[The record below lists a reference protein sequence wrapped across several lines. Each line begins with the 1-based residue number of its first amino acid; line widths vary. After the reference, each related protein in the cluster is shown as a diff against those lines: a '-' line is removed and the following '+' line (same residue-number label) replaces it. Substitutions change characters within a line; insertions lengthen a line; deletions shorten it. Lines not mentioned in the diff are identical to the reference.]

1 MAGPTLRAFRSRA
14 IYRAILVISFIG
26 RRVPLPV
33 GRRLGR
39 VIGELGWRFVRR
51 HRRKAL
57 ENIAIAFPEWPHERR
72 RKTIHDMFLHLGA
85 SLFEIVWLPKLN
97 ENYLN
102 KTTTYEGVDRVLEIA
117 RSGRPVVIFTG
128 HCGNWEW
135 LAAAIARAGLPL
147 TALQRERDEGGLN
160 DFIRDIRAANG
171 VKTIDRGSP
180 GAGRDLIHALR
191 TGVLGFL
198 IDQSVRVESVNV
210 PFFGR
215 PAQTPV
221 GPAKIAIRA
230 GACAVPVFIERRADG
245 THLARFLEPVE
256 LNRNDDPVALTAL
269 MTKAIEDQI
278 RRAPEQ
284 WVWMHD
290 RWRQRSQR

>member
-1 MAGPTLRAFRSRA
+1 MGGA
-14 IYRAILVISFIG
+14 IGVLAW
-26 RRVPLPV
+26 
-33 GRRLGR
+33 RLA
-39 VIGELGWRFVRR
+39 RR

-57 ENIAIAFPEWPHERR
+57 ANVAIAFPDWPHSRHR
-72 RKTIHDMFLHLGA
+72 QVIRNMFRHLGI
-85 SLFEIVWLPKLN
+85 SLFEIVALPRLDAEKL
-97 ENYLN
+97 
-102 KTTTYEGVDRVLEIA
+102 KRTTTYEGVQPVLEIA
-117 RSGRPVVIFTG
+117 RTGRPVVVFTG

-135 LAAAIARAGLPL
+135 LAAAISRAGLPL

-160 DFIRDIRAANG
+160 EFITNIRASSG

-198 IDQSVRVESVNV
+198 IDQSIRVESVNV
-210 PFFGR
+210 PFFGK
-215 PAQTPV
+215 PAPTPI

-230 GACAVPVFIERRADG
+230 GAVAVPVFIERRQDG
-245 THLARFLEPVE
+245 THLARFLEPVD
-256 LNRNDDPVALTAL
+256 LKRNDDPVALTAL

-278 RRAPEQ
+278 RRNPEQ

-290 RWRQRSQR
+290 RWRQRTVSN